1 MKTNRN
7 SPTAFRFDSSE
18 KERLNDLPLS
28 MVQACFKVKCSGT
41 DDGTLDT

>member
-18 KERLNDLPLS
+18 KEWLNDLLLS
-28 MVQACFKVKCSGT
+28 MVHACFKAKFCGT
-41 DDGTLDT
+41 YAVTRDA